1 MQRCLSCGAPNA
13 ASTCWHCGHQSSTD
27 GPKPADGVWAPDGT
41 VANAPFIEPPPMATR
56 RLSSR
61 WLLVGVGVAG
71 LFITLSV
78 AIAAGRL
85 SRPGVGSVGVSQ
97 ATLVP
102 SPDPRPAIVEQTL
115 LPAWVGRRQSVWG
128 PDGTKTVSFAL
139 DAISDVTASTSRTP
153 PQLVARCLSRKTEVY
168 IVTGPLSF
176 ERQTGSH
183 TVHVQVDD
191 DAAQSEQWVDS
202 EGSHELFAP
211 DAVAL
216 TDRLARAQRLRVGF
230 TPFNA
235 RPVTAEFIVE
245 GFDQLAP
252 LLTRT
257 CGRRP
262 SPPTR

>member
-13 ASTCWHCGHQSSTD
+13 APTCWHCGYQSATDALQLTAGEETQPSDATPPITPTRGLST
-27 GPKPADGVWAPDGT
+27 
-41 VANAPFIEPPPMATR
+41 
-56 RLSSR
+56 R
-61 WLLVGVGVAG
+61 WLLAGVGAAV
-71 LFITLSV
+71 LFVTLSV

-85 SRPGVGSVGVSQ
+85 SPPAVESVGVSQ
-97 ATLVP
+97 ATLAP
-102 SPDPRPAIVEQTL
+102 SPDPRPTIVEPTL
-115 LPAWVGRRQSVWG
+115 LPTWLGRRQAAWG
-128 PDGTKTVSFAL
+128 PDGTKTISFAL
-139 DAISDVTASTSRTP
+139 EAISDVTASTSRTP

-183 TVHVQVDD
+183 TVRVQVDD
-191 DAAQSEQWVDS
+191 DPAQSQQWVDS

-211 DAVAL
+211 DSVAL

-252 LLTRT
+252 LLSRT